1 MLDEKICELREKLN
15 RSISDGKDYS
25 IIYELSIELDNLI
38 SKFYEKKLNL
48 VWKNIKV
55 EGIIMPSIFFRK

>member
-1 MLDEKICELREKLN
+1 MLDEKICELRDKLN

-48 VWKNIKV
+48 V
-55 EGIIMPSIFFRK
+55 